1 MSSSRGP
8 PGGGSLYGVVELD
21 ATLKNTITSLESA
34 TEELKKLATLDLNY
48 KMPGLSAFRTDTEQ
62 MICMLHAV
70 CNKVEDALNERRNES
85 RMMVNPDMTSFSST
99 SVGTFSSTS
108 PLTSS
113 SSGTSIPAPA
123 PEPEPE
129 SQDVVYNFEVKV
141 KLMK

>member
-1 MSSSRGP
+1 MSASRGP

-34 TEELKKLATLDLNY
+34 TDELKKLATLDLNY

-99 SVGTFSSTS
+99 TVGGTFSSS
-108 PLTSS
+108 SLNSS
-113 SSGTSIPAPA
+113 SSGSSVTAPS
-123 PEPEPE
+123 PQPQP
-129 SQDVVYNFEVKV
+129 QVVVYDFEVQV
-141 KLMK
+141 KLRK